1 MIGKNRTCNRGQLP
15 PQMSSISS
23 GNEYRSISKKVVRQD
38 NMVNIW
44 VEWSFADTPL
54 YRPEWTCM
62 ATTFVVATAAVS
74 KQTSCDNSCAVR
86 SAGSSQLLV
95 EPGLSGCAVS
105 R

>member
-1 MIGKNRTCNRGQLP
+1 
-15 PQMSSISS
+15 MSSISS
-23 GNEYRSISKKVVRQD
+23 GNEHASISNEAVNGSARSGSPVQE

-95 EPGLSGCAVS
+95 ELGLSGCAVS

>member
-1 MIGKNRTCNRGQLP
+1 
-15 PQMSSISS
+15 MSSISS

-95 EPGLSGCAVS
+95 ELGLSGCAVS